1 MKLRTQLILAFLL
14 LAIVPLAALTFYSYS
29 TSIRAFRQAMKEE
42 AGARTLEMRDR
53 MEDVSRDLTQ
63 RIEDVGALPL
73 HRLVDYDTE
82 TVQLEA
88 EQIYKELRERIGD
101 DVTLIKSLKYKPERL
116 PTVSQPPPKLDK
128 REFPVPKTP
137 DVPTPAAPESVV
149 FCLPGMPI
157 FSDLPDLEVI
167 AQQAGGVS
175 VPIIRLDGG
184 RLILSESCLAD
195 GQISGKMDFIE
206 DEFGVALEETDKGL
220 AKLEDVMEDIGLAM
234 EAVQDIVILRDEKAR
249 TAKENAGRVIENR
262 LRSKGF
268 PPLLPHRAERL
279 IDVDTD
285 VERSGKKVGTVTAE
299 ISAPNV
305 MHRVFALTKP
315 KEDETPF
322 AVDGSGRVYCPQ
334 EETAQALAEL
344 DLKPGEYS
352 QIRKADQDWVVVAK
366 REPSSGLTFGIAR
379 PIGEGLQE
387 IRKTAVRNLGL
398 GLGLICLAMVGILPL
413 SKRMTRGLTKLTEGA
428 HELATGNLETRVA
441 IKSRD
446 EIGHLADA
454 FNQMAQDLSEHQ
466 KRLVQQ
472 ERLEKELELC
482 QQIQKEML
490 PNAPLRLS
498 FAEVQGVSIPAR
510 EVGGDFFN
518 FFPLPEDRMAILVG
532 DVSGKGIAAA
542 LLMANLQATLRAKL
556 PLAKDIADLMVQ
568 LDLEVER
575 STPDGTFLTLFVA
588 ILDNKA
594 ATLRWVSAGHDTQY
608 LLRSDGGLEPLASS
622 GRPLG
627 LLPGGGYEDN
637 LLRIRPGDS
646 LFLYTDGLVE
656 AENELGE
663 DFGTARLEAILRRE
677 SGWGL
682 ETLIADVEQAVRRHR
697 GPMEAHDD
705 TTMVVLKTTETD

>member
-1 MKLRTQLILAFLL
+1 MKLRSQLILAFLL

-29 TSIRAFRQAMKEE
+29 TSIRAFRQVMKEE

-53 MEDVSRDLTQ
+53 MEDVSNDLTQ
-63 RIEDVGALPL
+63 RIKEVGALPL

-82 TVQLEA
+82 TVQVEA
-88 EQIYKELRERIGD
+88 EQIYHELRERIGE
-101 DVTLIKSLKYKPERL
+101 DVALIQTLKYKPELRHA
-116 PTVSQPPPKLDK
+116 VSQSPPRHEKGDTRPQ
-128 REFPVPKTP
+128 RIP
-137 DVPTPAAPESVV
+137 DIPAPAAPESVI
-149 FCLPGMPI
+149 FCLPGMPV
-157 FSDLPDLEVI
+157 FSDLPDMQVVM
-167 AQQAGGVS
+167 QQAGGVR
-175 VPIIRLDGG
+175 VPIIRLNGG
-184 RLILSESCLAD
+184 RLILSDSCLAD

-206 DEFGVALEETDKGL
+206 DEFAAAFEEAEKGL
-220 AKLEDVMEDIGLAM
+220 AELDGVMKDVGHAM
-234 EAVQDIVILRDEKAR
+234 EMVKNVVILGDRRARIAGEKASRLLKNGLSPKRAAVQ
-249 TAKENAGRVIENR
+249 
-262 LRSKGF
+262 
-268 PPLLPHRAERL
+268 PPQLAHRL

-285 VERSGKKVGTVTAE
+285 VEQSGEKVGTVTAE
-299 ISAPNV
+299 ISAPSV
-305 MHRVFALTKP
+305 MHRVFTLTKP
-315 KEDETPF
+315 KQDEIPF
-322 AVDGSGRVYCPQ
+322 AIDRSGRVYCSEP
-334 EETAQALAEL
+334 EAAQAIGEF
-344 DLKPGEYS
+344 DLQPGEYS

-379 PIGEGLQE
+379 PIGEGLQQ

-413 SKRMTRGLTKLTEGA
+413 SKRMTQGLTKLTDGA
-428 HELATGNLETRVA
+428 KELATGNLETRVA
-441 IKSRD
+441 IRSRD

-454 FNQMAQDLSEHQ
+454 FNQMAQDLSVHQ
-466 KRLVQQ
+466 KRLVHQ

-490 PNAPLRLS
+490 PKAPLELS

-594 ATLRWVSAGHDTQY
+594 ATLTWVSAGHDTQY
-608 LLRSDGGLEPLASS
+608 LLRSNGVLEPLASS

-627 LLPGGGYEDN
+627 LLPGGDYEEN
-637 LLRIRPGDS
+637 RLEIRPGDS

-656 AENELGE
+656 AENELGD
-663 DFGTARLEAILRRE
+663 DFGTERLEAILRRE

-682 ETLIADVEQAVRRHR
+682 ETLIADVEKALRRHR

-705 TTMVVLKTTETD
+705 TTMVVLKTTEII